1 MTPPPPLPSPRDA
14 YDLVVV
20 GAGPAGMA
28 AAVEAAGRASILVV
42 DDNPAA
48 GGQVWRAAGGGPL
61 ANGRVLGP
69 DYGRSGGEAT
79 RAFAAASPDID
90 YLPGAQV
97 WHLDDRLELGL
108 TLPGGGR
115 GATVRAERVLLATGA
130 LERPVPV
137 PGWTLPGVMSVGAAQ
152 TALKA
157 QAMVPEGRYALAG
170 SGPLLWLYAAQAAA
184 AGAPPALV
192 LDTTPRANLRA
203 AAPHLPGFL
212 RSPYAA
218 KGVPLLL
225 RARRAA
231 PVLGGVNGLGIVR
244 EGENGL
250 LLFWMRGGREDAAPF
265 DQVLLHHG
273 VTPNLNLARAAG
285 CALDW
290 HEDNA
295 CFVPR
300 TDGWGRTT
308 VSGVFLAGDGA
319 GIGGAEAA
327 ALGGRIAALAA
338 LAELGVIDEA
348 ERDGRAAPLR
358 AERARWLRGR
368 QFLDILYRPAPRFRA
383 AAPDAIACRCEEVTG
398 AQVVE
403 AARLG
408 ATGPN
413 QLKAWLRCGMGPCQG
428 RMCGLTVTETIAAA
442 RGVSPADVGYL
453 RLRTPVRPVTLAQV
467 AALPRTEAE
476 RRAVERL

>member
-1 MTPPPPLPSPRDA
+1 MKPPAPEYA
-14 YDLVVV
+14 VVVV

-28 AAVEAAGRASILVV
+28 AAVEAAVGGASVLVV
-42 DDNPAA
+42 DDNPAP
-48 GGQVWRAAGGGPL
+48 GGQVWRAAGAGPFTD
-61 ANGRVLGP
+61 GRVLGP
-69 DYGRSGGEAT
+69 DYAAGGAAVRE
-79 RAFAAASPDID
+79 FAASVATADVDHLS
-90 YLPGAQV
+90 GAQV

-108 TLPGGGR
+108 VLPDGR
-115 GATVRAERVLLATGA
+115 GVVVRAGRVVLATGA
-130 LERPVPV
+130 LERPMPV

-170 SGPLLWLYAAQAAA
+170 CGPLLWLYAAQAAA

-192 LDTTPRANLRA
+192 LDTSSRSNRREA
-203 AAPHLPGFL
+203 AQHLPGFL
-212 RSPYAA
+212 LSPYAR
-218 KGVPLLL
+218 KGLPLLL

-231 PVLGGVNGLGIVR
+231 PVVGRVDGLHIVR
-244 EGENGL
+244 EGEGL
-250 LLFWMRGGREDAAPF
+250 LLFWTCGGREDAAPF

-285 CALDW
+285 CELDW

-300 TDGWGRTT
+300 TDEWGRTT
-308 VSGVFLAGDGA
+308 VPGVLLAGDGA

-327 ALGGRIAALAA
+327 ASGGRIAALAA
-338 LAELGVIDEA
+338 LAELGAITDDERDEA
-348 ERDGRAAPLR
+348 AAPLQ

-368 QFLDILYRPAPRFRA
+368 PFLDLLYRPAPHFRA
-383 AAPDAIACRCEEVTG
+383 AEADAIVCRCEEVTG
-398 AQVVE
+398 AQVAE

-442 RGVSPADVGYL
+442 RGVPPAEVGYL